1 MYSTACV
8 LVSVCR
14 KSAVEYIAVAGKSFL
29 FNSFKK
35 SKVQRYLTRINLS
48 NIFLIQSLLYSTVA
62 CNATPA
68 CRLCYVNY
76 ITPFP
81 RDVSLGGL
89 CSHTF
94 SLTASAKM
102 PLFVSPC
109 PLECYLQ
116 SETKIEPD
124 LRLGNQRCFNTRLVL
139 NSPPSRGGRGAG
151 VSID

>member
-1 MYSTACV
+1 MYSTAFWCLFV
-8 LVSVCR
+8 AKTQWNTLQLQVS
-14 KSAVEYIAVAGKSFL
+14 L
-29 FNSFKK
+29 FYSIHLRK

-62 CNATPA
+62 FNATPA
-68 CRLCYVNY
+68 RRLCYVNY

-109 PLECYLQ
+109 PLEYYLQ

-124 LRLGNQRCFNTRLVL
+124 LRLGNQRCFNTRLEL